1 MLGQVR
7 LPVRFAPFIMALQ
20 LSVVMTMVVSGVSTL
35 RGIGL
40 SEAFLHVWLASWFM
54 SWIIA
59 FPTLLIL
66 MPVVRAVTGRVCR
79 R

>member
-1 MLGQVR
+1 VFGQVR
-7 LPVRFAPFIMALQ
+7 LPVRFAPFVMALQ
-20 LSVVMTMVVSGVSTL
+20 LSIVMTMVVSGVSTF

-40 SEAFLHVWLASWFM
+40 SEAFLHVWLSSWFM
-54 SWIIA
+54 SWIVA

-66 MPVVRAVTGRVCR
+66 MPAVRALTARLCR